1 MTAMFK
7 AMKRAML
14 LMSAQKQ
21 GYNTYAKNKTW
32 KAKPTEEKSAL
43 LRNYREEKVAEW
55 EKYGDVAFLPP
66 HWLTFLLCSLP
77 MMVYF
82 PNKKMTL
89 DCLVP
94 RLRSVDGNI
103 LKCIL
108 LISSAR
114 CRALVNNGKLDF
126 CLALKLRGHSSFPC
140 IC

>member
-1 MTAMFK
+1 MFK

-43 LRNYREEKVAEW
+43 LRNYREEKVAEL

-94 RLRSVDGNI
+94 PEVA
-103 LKCIL
+103 
-108 LISSAR
+108 SSRPMEASLVPTLPKTVR
-114 CRALVNNGKLDF
+114 RAQRAAV
-126 CLALKLRGHSSFPC
+126 STV
-140 IC
+140 